1 MILGLRDQWN
11 IMALGYNASRE
22 LFACASPKTERKRR
36 SQTIPRSSPKR
47 SCGLESETPPPGRP
61 PEVAAGDPARP
72 ICSCGQGRAAVAGL
86 CIACY
91 RRWQYSARFFGGNR
105 DSALD
110 RGGRACRGCHAR
122 DYLNVHHRR
131 PGDRTQLVTLC
142 AGCHARVH
150 RSRILGAGCRRSWSC
165 FGANG
170 IPMRS
175 SSCSFPSNC
184 RPPNRRERAGKHSRV
199 FLREPPPANSRR
211 TSQTGAANIL
221 GFCSP
226 IRRSTASSGPPRTAG
241 TRGRVSDNTLA
252 VAITAG
258 RPDWRSVASLAV
270 DAVSSAHSN
279 RAYQK
284 ALKDFVAWHSAEPR
298 PPFSRAVVQQYRS
311 VLEAAGLA
319 PASIHLRLSAIRKL
333 AAEAAENGWL
343 DRSVAPG
350 NRVPQ
355 GRPPIRQQG
364 RELVY
369 QGTGAPPA
377 RSARHRH
384 HRRKRDRAILAV
396 LLGCALRRSGL
407 ATLECRHLQPRD
419 GRWVFVDLVGKGKR
433 IRPVPIPP
441 FVKVAMDAW
450 TAAAG
455 LSEGPLFRRVRRRK
469 YPETTPEAV
478 SERMIWHIV
487 MKCAREAGLVDKLAP
502 HDLSRTAPSS
512 SGGDLEQSVP
522 AGPRLHTNHRAVS
535 GMTAEFQRSGQRS
548 AWGWTLLDRRA
559 SILAIKCN
567 SQDLI
572 SHAKLSE
579 ELFTVM
585 SDGQCDRHLVGGSQ
599 HLLLN

>member
-110 RGGRACRGCHAR
+110 RDGRACRGCHAR

-184 RPPNRRERAGKHSRV
+184 RPPHRRERAGKHSRV

-221 GFCSP
+221 GFSCAN
-226 IRRSTASSGPPRTAG
+226 RRRPTPGGRVK
-241 TRGRVSDNTLA
+241 RGRQIFS
-252 VAITAG
+252 G
-258 RPDWRSVASLAV
+258 
-270 DAVSSAHSN
+270 
-279 RAYQK
+279 
-284 ALKDFVAWHSAEPR
+284 FVP
-298 PPFSRAVVQQYRS
+298 
-311 VLEAAGLA
+311 
-319 PASIHLRLSAIRKL
+319 
-333 AAEAAENGWL
+333 
-343 DRSVAPG
+343 
-350 NRVPQ
+350 
-355 GRPPIRQQG
+355 
-364 RELVY
+364 
-369 QGTGAPPA
+369 
-377 RSARHRH
+377 
-384 HRRKRDRAILAV
+384 
-396 LLGCALRRSGL
+396 RSGAVPL
-407 ATLECRHLQPRD
+407 RVGHL
-419 GRWVFVDLVGKGKR
+419 G
-433 IRPVPIPP
+433 
-441 FVKVAMDAW
+441 
-450 TAAAG
+450 
-455 LSEGPLFRRVRRRK
+455 RRVRGGACRI
-469 YPETTPEAV
+469 TPLPSRLRLAV
-478 SERMIWHIV
+478 QIGVLSPPSPSMPSAPRTPT
-487 MKCAREAGLVDKLAP
+487 ARTKRP
-502 HDLSRTAPSS
+502 
-512 SGGDLEQSVP
+512 
-522 AGPRLHTNHRAVS
+522 
-535 GMTAEFQRSGQRS
+535 
-548 AWGWTLLDRRA
+548 
-559 SILAIKCN
+559 
-567 SQDLI
+567 
-572 SHAKLSE
+572 
-579 ELFTVM
+579 
-585 SDGQCDRHLVGGSQ
+585 
-599 HLLLN
+599 